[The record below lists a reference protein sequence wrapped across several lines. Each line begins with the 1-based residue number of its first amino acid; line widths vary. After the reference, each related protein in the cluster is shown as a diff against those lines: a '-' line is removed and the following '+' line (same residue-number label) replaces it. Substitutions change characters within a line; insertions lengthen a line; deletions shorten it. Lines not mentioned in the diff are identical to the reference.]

1 MRSSFDLTGK
11 APDDLFRDIALQ
23 AKAGGPPASL
33 GLRIGALLMAAGL
46 MGCAAVSE
54 PRYALKDGW
63 RAARIDQTGPASS
76 LQQVTSEDCRSGGTP
91 MKRATDRFA
100 LVSYWS
106 IVPSRRYPS
115 GWLPRIVPLESTS
128 VLTVGAPV
136 YVNIL
141 DCGAPVVARD
151 EPR

>member
-1 MRSSFDLTGK
+1 MRSSFELTGK

-23 AKAGGPPASL
+23 TKAGGPSASL

-63 RAARIDQTGPASS
+63 RAARIDQRGPASS
-76 LQQVTSEDCRSGGTP
+76 LQQFTSEDCRSGGTP
-91 MKRATDRFA
+91 MQRATDRFA

-115 GWLPRIVPLESTS
+115 GWFPRIVPLEPTST
-128 VLTVGAPV
+128 LTVGDAV

-141 DCGAPVVARD
+141 DCEAPVVARED
-151 EPR
+151 SR